1 VTSLYDLMDSA
12 YDAPPIHEFGRRVGH
27 VPIIDPNPRRGP
39 LVPLDPAQQAR
50 FGQRTASERVNSQL
64 LDNYGGRFIRVRGAA
79 KVMTHLMFG
88 VIALTVMQLYRLVL

>member
-1 VTSLYDLMDSA
+1 MMLRPFMNFS
-12 YDAPPIHEFGRRVGH
+12 RRLGH
-27 VPIIDPNPRRGP
+27 VPIIDPNPRRGE
-39 LVPLDPAQQAR
+39 LIPLDPAQQAR

-88 VIALTVMQLYRLVL
+88 VIALTAVQLYRLVL